1 MASRWGWFTLG
12 LNVKR
17 WLLAIAIGL
26 LALDSALVQWLTDA
40 PRWSY
45 AVMAL
50 MAAGGAFLTAFGL
63 NRLVTHVEK
72 VVHSGGG
79 RPLLASL
86 QRERPG
92 SARIRVVCIGGG
104 NGLSTVLRGL
114 KGYCDAMTAI
124 VTVADDGGSSGRL
137 RRDLGVVP
145 PGDIRNCLAAL
156 ADEEEL
162 LTTLFRYRWAGG
174 ELAGHSFGNL
184 FLTAMADIAG
194 DFEKGVRLASR
205 VLAVRGQV
213 LPVSLDSITLVAH
226 LADGREV
233 VGESAITAAGGEIAH
248 LRLEPETPVPLPD
261 AIQAIETADVILL
274 GPGSLYTSI
283 LPNLL
288 VPGIAGAVA
297 RSRAAKL
304 FICNVMTQPGETQAF
319 SAADHLAALERHLG
333 STLVD
338 AILVNDH
345 MPTRLLAQYE
355 AAGSIPVRID
365 REALEAMGVSLVVG
379 DLLSEGDDRVR
390 HDPDKLARR
399 VLAWLEGRLNQRL
412 LPRRWSSGPLNLPT
426 GAQAPQG

>member
-1 MASRWGWFTLG
+1 MASRWGWLSLG

-17 WLLAIAIGL
+17 WLVAIIVGL
-26 LALDSALVQWLTDA
+26 LALDSALVQWFTRA
-40 PRWSY
+40 PGWSTS
-45 AVMAL
+45 VMLL
-50 MAAGGAFLTAFGL
+50 MAGGGACLAAFGL

-72 VVHSGGG
+72 VVNSGGG

-92 SARIRVVCIGGG
+92 TARIRVVAIGGG

-114 KGYCDAMTAI
+114 KRYCDSMTAI

-162 LTTLFRYRWAGG
+162 LTTLFRYRWADG

-194 DFEKGVRLASR
+194 DFEKGVRLASN
-205 VLAVRGQV
+205 VLAIRGQV

-226 LADGREV
+226 LTDGREV

-248 LRLEPETPVPLPD
+248 LRLEPESPVPL
-261 AIQAIETADVILL
+261 AEALQAIEAADVILL
-274 GPGSLYTSI
+274 GPGSLFTSI

-288 VPGIAGAVA
+288 VPGIAAAVK

-319 SAADHLAALERHLG
+319 SAADHLSALERHLG
-333 STLVD
+333 SVLVD
-338 AILVNDH
+338 GILVNDH
-345 MPTRLLAQYE
+345 LPTRLLAQYE
-355 AAGSIPVRID
+355 AAGSVPVQVD
-365 REALEAMGVSLVVG
+365 RDVLESLGVSIVSG
-379 DLLSEGDDRVR
+379 DLLLEGERVR
-390 HDPDKLARR
+390 HDPDKLARL
-399 VLAWLEGRLNQRL
+399 VLTWLEGRLGQRL
-412 LPRRWSSGPLNLPT
+412 LPRRWNSGPLHAPA
-426 GAQAPQG
+426 GFQAPPV

>member
-1 MASRWGWFTLG
+1 MASKWGWFTLG
-12 LNVKR
+12 INVKR
-17 WLLAIAIGL
+17 WLVAIAIGL
-26 LALDSALVQWLTDA
+26 LALDSALVQWFNQA
-40 PRWSY
+40 PGWSP
-45 AVMAL
+45 AVTWL
-50 MAAGGAFLTAFGL
+50 MAGGGAFLTAFGL
-63 NRLVTHVEK
+63 NRLVAHVEK
-72 VVHSGGG
+72 VVNSGGG

-86 QRERPG
+86 HRDRPG
-92 SARIRVVCIGGG
+92 SARIRVVAIGGG
-104 NGLSTVLRGL
+104 TGLSTVLRGM
-114 KGYCDAMTAI
+114 KRYCDAMTAI

-162 LTTLFRYRWAGG
+162 LTTLFRYRWADG

-194 DFEKGVRLASR
+194 DFEKGVRLASH
-205 VLAVRGQV
+205 VLAIRGQV
-213 LPVSLDSITLVAH
+213 LPVSLDSITLIAH

-248 LRLEPETPVPLPD
+248 LRLEPESPLPL
-261 AIQAIETADVILL
+261 AEALQAIEAADVILL
-274 GPGSLYTSI
+274 GPGSLFTSI

-297 RSRAAKL
+297 RSQAAKL
-304 FICNVMTQPGETQAF
+304 FICNVMTQPGETQSF
-319 SAADHLAALERHLG
+319 SVADHLAALERHLG

-355 AAGSIPVRID
+355 AAGSVPVRID
-365 REALEAMGVSLVVG
+365 REALDAMGVQLVTG
-379 DLLSEGDDRVR
+379 DLLLEGEERVR
-390 HDPDKLARR
+390 HDPDKLART
-399 VLAWLEGRLNQRL
+399 VLGWLEGRLGQRL
-412 LPRRWSSGPLNLPT
+412 LPRRWSSGPLTLPT
-426 GAQAPQG
+426 GAQAPQV

>member
-1 MASRWGWFTLG
+1 MASRWGWLSLG

-17 WLLAIAIGL
+17 WLVAILIGL
-26 LALDSALVQWLTDA
+26 LAFDSALVGWLNGA
-40 PRWSY
+40 PGWTTG
-45 AVMAL
+45 VMLL
-50 MAAGGAFLTAFGL
+50 MAGGGALLAAYGL

-72 VVHSGGG
+72 VVSTGGG

-92 SARIRVVCIGGG
+92 SARIRVVAIGGG

-114 KGYCDAMTAI
+114 KRYCDSMTAI

-137 RRDLGVVP
+137 RRDHGVVA

-162 LTTLFRYRWAGG
+162 LTALFRYRWAGG

-194 DFEKGVRLASR
+194 DFEKGVRLASH
-205 VLAVRGQV
+205 VLAIRGQV

-233 VGESAITAAGGEIAH
+233 VGESAITAAGGEIVQ
-248 LRLEPETPVPLPD
+248 LRLEPESPVAL
-261 AIQAIETADVILL
+261 AEALQAIEAADVILL

-288 VPGIAGAVA
+288 VPGVASAVQ
-297 RSRAAKL
+297 RSGAAKL
-304 FICNVMTQPGETQAF
+304 FICNVMTQPGETQRF
-319 SAADHLAALERHLG
+319 TAADHLRALERHLG
-333 STLVD
+333 SVLVD

-345 MPTRLLAQYE
+345 LPTRLLAQYE
-355 AAGSIPVRID
+355 AAGSVPVTVD
-365 REALEAMGVSLVVG
+365 RDVLADLGVSVVAG
-379 DLLSEGDDRVR
+379 DLLLEGERVR
-390 HDPDKLARR
+390 HDPDKLAQT
-399 VLAWLEGRLNQRL
+399 VLGWLESRLGQRL
-412 LPRRWSSGPLNLPT
+412 LPRRRNSGPLSVPT
-426 GAQAPQG
+426 GLPLPPR